1 MESNHNKLEKDF
13 RFRGIVLGSFAL
25 MGAFV
30 LNMEDHNIAAFITA
44 VYGVAT
50 TVYNGAH
57 YTFIELIENVDNS
70 KEIV

>member
-1 MESNHNKLEKDF
+1 
-13 RFRGIVLGSFAL
+13 